1 MTGCNLMPARQ
12 VIIHGDCWP
21 VVSAVAH
28 LSRVVLPGSECETT
42 YTLPELLQQLHR
54 KPEATLVLCLRPREH
69 IFLFY
74 ALKEVLLY
82 HPALVISDE
91 MLFSDQVVLHHWGGL
106 SAVLHQ
112 EITAMVTR
120 IKRHEELSCRV
131 ESRLFSFL
139 ADPKPAT
146 GLFTVP
152 LIFNNP
158 KRLLNHMALLM
169 NRAMINCGVTPEQ
182 QKLLGEAC
190 KGRYSLAGLKNRLHK
205 NEKQIWQDKYR
216 LLVKLGMK
224 NRLYELLYGTRFCPD
239 IQRTEF
245 VVSASEIRQ

>member
-1 MTGCNLMPARQ
+1 MTGCNLIPAREI
-12 VIIHGDCWP
+12 IIHGDCWP

-28 LSRVVLPGSECETT
+28 LSRAVLPWSECETT

-91 MLFSDQVVLHHWGGL
+91 MLFSDQVVLHHWGKL
-106 SAVLHQ
+106 PVVMHQ
-112 EITAMVTR
+112 ELTAMVTR

-131 ESRLFSFL
+131 ESRLISFL
-139 ADPKPAT
+139 ANPKPAT

-158 KRLLNHMALLM
+158 KRLMNHIALLM

-182 QKLLGEAC
+182 QKLLGEAY

>member
-1 MTGCNLMPARQ
+1 
-12 VIIHGDCWP
+12 
-21 VVSAVAH
+21 
-28 LSRVVLPGSECETT
+28 
-42 YTLPELLQQLHR
+42 
-54 KPEATLVLCLRPREH
+54 
-69 IFLFY
+69 
-74 ALKEVLLY
+74 
-82 HPALVISDE
+82 
-91 MLFSDQVVLHHWGGL
+91 
-106 SAVLHQ
+106 
-112 EITAMVTR
+112 MVTR
-120 IKRHEELSCRV
+120 IKRHEKLSCRV
-131 ESRLFSFL
+131 ESRLISFL

-158 KRLLNHMALLM
+158 KRLMNHMALLI

-182 QKLLGEAC
+182 QKLLGEAY
-190 KGRYSLAGLKNRLHK
+190 KGRYSLSGLKNRLHK

-245 VVSASEIRQ
+245 NDIRQ